1 MSARLESSTLS
12 SEMSIN
18 RKILEQVIEAS
29 AEPLI
34 IVRVDRPDWP
44 VVLSNQAFDS
54 IGGEDT
60 RQQPF
65 ADVIEQLVGRELALE
80 ISETVRSQQETS
92 FPVELGSKEYL
103 LALRPLPLPSEKDA
117 RFYVAY
123 WRVGAGTGGVSGSD
137 MHHELLKAKRR
148 IRDLSRDDPVT
159 GLLNERAFREVLE
172 HDWAVASREKSTLS
186 LVLFTLDEFD
196 AYVDVFG
203 RHAADSCLRRVGQ
216 AVRRCLRRASDVVGR
231 LEGAKVIVLSHASD
245 QEGVHEFAAR
255 IAAAVRELG
264 LHHPRSTVSKFVT
277 MSFSVAAGNA
287 AEHKGTA
294 KKLLDELLSG
304 AAQ

>member
-12 SEMSIN
+12 TAMSIN

-34 IVRVDRPDWP
+34 IVRVDHPDWP
-44 VVLSNQAFDS
+44 VVMSNQAFDS

-92 FPVELGSKEYL
+92 FPVELGGKEYL
-103 LALRPLPLPSEKDA
+103 LAMKPLLLPSENDA

-123 WRVGAGTGGVSGSD
+123 WRGGGGAGAVAGTD

-186 LVLFTLDEFD
+186 LVVFTLDEFD

-231 LEGAKVIVLSHASD
+231 LDGAKVIVLSHASD
-245 QEGVHEFAAR
+245 QDGVNEFAAR
-255 IAAAVRELG
+255 IATAVRELG
-264 LHHPRSTVSKFVT
+264 LHHPRSTASKFVT
-277 MSFSVAAGNA
+277 VSFRVGSGNA
-287 AEHKGTA
+287 AEKGA
-294 KKLLDELLSG
+294 SVKKLLDELLSG
-304 AAQ
+304 SAQ

>member
-1 MSARLESSTLS
+1 
-12 SEMSIN
+12 MSIN
-18 RKILEQVIEAS
+18 RKILEQVIAAS

-34 IVRVDRPDWP
+34 IVRVDHPDWP
-44 VVLSNQAFDS
+44 VAMSNRAFDS

-92 FPVELGSKEYL
+92 FPVELGGKEYL
-103 LALRPLPLPSEKDA
+103 LAMKPLLLPSEKDA

-123 WRVGAGTGGVSGSD
+123 WRGGSGTGAVAGSD

-148 IRDLSRDDPVT
+148 IHDLSRDDPVT
-159 GLLNERAFREVLE
+159 GLLNEKAFREVLE

-186 LVLFTLDEFD
+186 LVVFTLDEFD
-196 AYVDVFG
+196 AYIDVFG

-231 LEGAKVIVLSHASD
+231 LDGAKIIALSHASD
-245 QEGVHEFAAR
+245 QDGVQEFAAR
-255 IAAAVRELG
+255 IATAVRELG

-277 MSFSVAAGNA
+277 VSFRVGAANA
-287 AEHKGTA
+287 AEKGATA
-294 KKLLDELLSG
+294 EALLDELLSG
-304 AAQ
+304 TAE

>member
-1 MSARLESSTLS
+1 
-12 SEMSIN
+12 MSIN

-34 IVRVDRPDWP
+34 IVRVDHPDWP
-44 VVLSNQAFDS
+44 VAMSNQAFDS

-92 FPVELGSKEYL
+92 FPVELGGKEYL
-103 LALRPLPLPSEKDA
+103 LAMKPLRLPSEKDA

-123 WRVGAGTGGVSGSD
+123 WRGGGGTGAVAGSN

-159 GLLNERAFREVLE
+159 GLLNAKAFREVLE

-186 LVLFTLDEFD
+186 LVVFTLDDFD
-196 AYVDVFG
+196 AYIDVFG

-231 LEGAKVIVLSHASD
+231 MDGATIIALSHASD
-245 QEGVHEFAAR
+245 QDGVQEFAAR
-255 IAAAVRELG
+255 IATAVRELG

-277 MSFSVAAGNA
+277 VSFRVGAGNA
-287 AEHKGTA
+287 AEKDATA
-294 KKLLDELLSG
+294 AGLLDELLSST
-304 AAQ
+304 AE